1 MTRESVVTKIASMR
15 KILFHDVDGCL
26 NTPDGA
32 SLPFEAAQLQP
43 IQRNAL
49 SQLGEV
55 LDKSDIDVMVLNTG
69 RSIAAS
75 IFLAE
80 AINSQK
86 LKYIVAEHGAA
97 GKWVRSRI
105 NLPAPAIQVR
115 HPKRSPSPGRKT

>member
-1 MTRESVVTKIASMR
+1 MTRESVATKIASMR

-55 LDKSDIDVMVLNTG
+55 LDKSDIDVMFVKHW
-69 RSIAAS
+69 SID
-75 IFLAE
+75 
-80 AINSQK
+80 
-86 LKYIVAEHGAA
+86 
-97 GKWVRSRI
+97 SRI
-105 NLPAPAIQVR
+105 NL
-115 HPKRSPSPGRKT
+115 SCGSN